1 MTGVM
6 AAENSPSL
14 SQLIPLKYI
23 IIENPEY
30 FIQKIIWMNHHNEV
44 IHQNESDFR
53 INYDRKHLIIFLPCS
68 TAYST
73 VQLNKTKQN
82 KTKDL
87 AM

>member
-30 FIQKIIWMNHHNEV
+30 LYK
-44 IHQNESDFR
+44 R
-53 INYDRKHLIIFLPCS
+53 
-68 TAYST
+68 
-73 VQLNKTKQN
+73 
-82 KTKDL
+82 
-87 AM
+87 